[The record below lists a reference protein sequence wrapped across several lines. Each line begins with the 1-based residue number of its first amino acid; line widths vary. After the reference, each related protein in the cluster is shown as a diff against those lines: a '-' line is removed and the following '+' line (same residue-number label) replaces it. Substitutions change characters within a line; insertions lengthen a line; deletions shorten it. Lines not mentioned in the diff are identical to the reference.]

1 MIKST
6 HKYID
11 KNQVKDSDTAL
22 ILGTIHPH
30 KTDDFIIDFFYG
42 NKSSLWNILGQA
54 FPALEFNSIE
64 KIQTTL
70 SNSNIWISDM
80 IRSCER
86 EDEKVTQDKLLKN
99 IELNVDQVR
108 SGIENSKIDTIFF
121 TSGFGKNNAAKLF
134 IDAFG
139 IKITNK
145 KERVFEI
152 EENIFNRRIKGVILF
167 SPSGQANVG
176 IKKNKIFMEN
186 EFKYKEFSTPVNQ
199 FRIDSYREEFKKHF
213 GKP

>member
-86 EDEKVTQDKLLKN
+86 ENEKITQDRLLKDIAVN
-99 IELNVDQVR
+99 KNQIE
-108 SGIENSKIDTIFF
+108 SGIKNSKIDTIFF

-134 IDAFG
+134 CDTF
-139 IKITNK
+139 KIQVQNK
-145 KERVFEI
+145 KDRVFDIDER
-152 EENIFNRRIKGVILF
+152 IFDRKIKGIILF

-186 EFKYKEFSTPVNQ
+186 EFKYKNHKTPVNQ
-199 FRIDSYREEFKKHF
+199 FRIDSYREAFKKHF

>member
-11 KNQVKDSDTAL
+11 KNQVKESDTAL

-30 KTDDFIIDFFYG
+30 RTDEFIIDFFYG
-42 NKSSLWNILGQA
+42 NKSSLWNILSQA
-54 FPALEFNSIE
+54 FPTLEFNSIE
-64 KIQTTL
+64 KIQKTL
-70 SNSNIWISDM
+70 SHSNIWISDM

-99 IELNVDQVR
+99 IELNADQIR
-108 SGIENSKIDTIFF
+108 AGIENSKIDTIFF

-139 IKITNK
+139 IKIKNK
-145 KERVFEI
+145 KERIFEI
-152 EENIFNRRIKGVILF
+152 EEHIFKRKIKGVILF
-167 SPSGQANVG
+167 SPSGQANIG
-176 IKKNKIFMEN
+176 ISKNKVFLEQKDKYTSNTPVN
-186 EFKYKEFSTPVNQ
+186 EFKIAVYQDAFKSHFTNQ
-199 FRIDSYREEFKKHF
+199 
-213 GKP
+213 